1 MEVAKRVTKNTGILY
16 IQMGITVF
24 MSLYTTRLVLAAL
37 GVEDFGI
44 FNVVAG
50 AISMLSFLN
59 VAMTSAS
66 QRFMSFAQGRGDI
79 IIQNSIFNI
88 SFRLHFFIGFVIV
101 LILEILGFFLFDGIL
116 IIDPTRIEV
125 AKLVYHI
132 MVASTF
138 FTVIGVPYDA
148 VINAHEN
155 MLMVAILR
163 IIEVALKLAIALFI
177 TISILA
183 YDKLLIYSSLMAL
196 IYVVLYITRLI
207 YCHKKYLEVSFDFSS
222 KVDTPLL
229 KEMGSFA
236 GYSFVGSVS
245 SVVANYGQG
254 IILNMFY
261 GTTVNAAQGVVN
273 QLSGQLA
280 AFSTTMLKALNPVI
294 AKSEGAGDRIFMLK
308 ASMLGS
314 KGAFFLMLFLYIPAM
329 VEMPYIF
336 ALWLK
341 DVPEYAVIFGRLLMV
356 KILIEQLYSTISTSI
371 MAVGNIKSF
380 QIFGSILSFL
390 PIMISYFL
398 FFLNFEPFVLYIV
411 FVLFAIIRG
420 IYSVYFAK
428 LKCDLKIIDYIKLV
442 FLPCLRITLIMS
454 ILILIPTFILYEGIY
469 RLLLILFV
477 SFVSFVWVV
486 WMIELKEKERAYIIT
501 FIKSKIIK

>member
-1 MEVAKRVTKNTGILY
+1 MEVAKRITKNTGILY

-37 GVEDFGI
+37 GLEDFGI

-59 VAMTSAS
+59 VAMTNAS

-79 IIQNSIFNI
+79 KTQNSIFNI
-88 SFRLHFFIGFVIV
+88 SIRLHFFIAVVIV
-101 LILEILGFFLFDGIL
+101 LFLEILGFFLFDGIL
-116 IIDPTRIEV
+116 IIDQTRIEV

-138 FTVIGVPYDA
+138 LTVIGVPYDA

-155 MLMVAILR
+155 MLMVAVLR

-177 TISILA
+177 TLSLLTF
-183 YDKLLIYSSLMAL
+183 DKLLIYSFLMAL
-196 IYVVLYITRLI
+196 IYAVLYVIRLI
-207 YCHKKYLEVSFDFSS
+207 YCHKKYIEVSLDVSS
-222 KVDTPLL
+222 KVDTSLL

-236 GYSFVGSVS
+236 GYTFIGSVS

-254 IILNMFY
+254 IIINMFF
-261 GTTVNAAQGVVN
+261 GTTVNAAQGIVN

-294 AKSEGAGDRIFMLK
+294 AKSEGAGDRAFMLK
-308 ASMLGS
+308 ATMLGS
-314 KGAFFLMLFLYIPAM
+314 KGAFFLMVFLYIPAM

-341 DVPEYAVIFGRLLMV
+341 NVPEYAVIFGRLLMV
-356 KILIEQLYSTISTSI
+356 KILIEQMYSTLSTSI
-371 MAVGNIKSF
+371 SAVGNIKVF

-390 PIMISYFL
+390 PLIVSYYL
-398 FFLNFEPFVLYIV
+398 FFLNFEPFILYVV
-411 FVLFAIIRG
+411 FILFTILKLINT
-420 IYSVYFAK
+420 VYFAK
-428 LKCDLKIIDYIKLV
+428 LKCDLKIIEYIKLV
-442 FLPCLRITLIMS
+442 FLPCLRI
-454 ILILIPTFILYEGIY
+454 ILILTILTLIPTFILNEGVY

-477 SFVSFVWVV
+477 SFISFVLVV
-486 WMIELKEKERAYIIT
+486 WKIELKEKERSYILT
-501 FIKSKIIK
+501 FIKSKINK